1 MAGSSVQASGFRR
14 EQPVQ
19 PGFQVA
25 SLDGAQEQAQD
36 RPPRRQRRRA
46 EPVTTCKVDPLVMA
60 VALDMAD
67 GDPSRLRI
75 ISVSTVE
82 VQTSRGTV
90 PVERKPQQAP

>member
-1 MAGSSVQASGFRR
+1 
-14 EQPVQ
+14 
-19 PGFQVA
+19 
-25 SLDGAQEQAQD
+25 
-36 RPPRRQRRRA
+36 
-46 EPVTTCKVDPLVMA
+46 MA